1 MPFLY
6 FSKNFNQTYYFMRKL
21 FLILLFGITL
31 ISCEKKYIY
40 REFENEI
47 SAQRWTENDI
57 KKHEFEILEED
68 KYYKV
73 FIEISHVRG
82 TEMDEFPVSFE
93 VKKPD
98 GTIEK
103 GDVMVNFKN
112 TDCLGDVCDVKFL
125 VKEKVK
131 LKKGKYKVQ
140 FSPKSKFGFVPNIIG
155 VGLSVERAE

>member
-6 FSKNFNQTYYFMRKL
+6 FSKTLIKPTILMRKL
-21 FLILLFGITL
+21 FLIYLFGITL
-31 ISCEKKYIY
+31 ISCEKKQIY

-57 KKHEFEILEED
+57 KKHEFEILDMD
-68 KYYKV
+68 KFYNV
-73 FIEISHVRG
+73 FIDISHVRG
-82 TEMDEFPVSFE
+82 TEMNEFPVSFE
-93 VKKPD
+93 VEKPD

-103 GDVMVNFKN
+103 GDVIVNFKN

-155 VGLSVERAE
+155 VGLCVEKTE